1 MMANNEVIGNLLGM
15 TTPTEV
21 TIRIDPGVVRKTP
34 LRLGEH
40 LTIDYQC
47 EDLKELVFASV
58 AEIGLENLNMPG
70 TILTS
75 PREFKKLAQIG
86 DLSDGEVLTAKARI
100 LGYLNKKN
108 ELEMPRFSPPP
119 GAEVSRAPVELL
131 SKAFGQ
137 GHIKIGHLLTNPA
150 VSVKLNVDEIVR
162 RHLAILAIT
171 GGGKGNTVAVL
182 VSKILEL
189 GGAVVVVDP
198 HSEYL
203 SMRDQLG
210 DRFLSFSV
218 DSDSKSG
225 THRLRFRYNSFSMN
239 DYLAMLRVPENATN
253 QRALFRDAFKIL
265 TEKKTEWD
273 YDNLRAALREADGA
287 DESPQLYSLLAR
299 LDDTTELAILD
310 KTEEVPL
317 AGSETPGL
325 VNEGCMTT
333 LSLSGLD
340 TDVQRAVVRRVADRI
355 LKGAIALRRNAVSV
369 ERIPC
374 PVFFIV
380 EESHNF
386 IPSDER
392 ATSKPIIQRIASE
405 GRKFGVGLCVV
416 SQRPGKIDSNV
427 LSQCNSMIVLRIV
440 NPRDQANI
448 ENSAEALS
456 KEFMQELPSLNVG
469 EAIIFG
475 PAVNLPAVVKID
487 KYDGKLGGRD
497 IEVVKEWSKEKEPV
511 SKKKGRAQYND
522 GGALKRR
529 K

>member
-1 MMANNEVIGNLLGM
+1 MSDNDVIGNLLGM
-15 TTPTEV
+15 TTPTMV
-21 TIRIDPGVVRKTP
+21 TIRIDPSVVRRTP
-34 LRLGEH
+34 LRLGEY

-47 EDLKELVFASV
+47 EDLTELVFASV

-100 LGYLNKKN
+100 LGYLNEYN

-119 GAEVSRAPVELL
+119 GAEVSRAPVKLL
-131 SKAFGQ
+131 SRAFGQ

-150 VSVKLNVDEIVR
+150 VDVKVNVDEIVR
-162 RHLAILAIT
+162 RHLAILSIT

-182 VSKILEL
+182 VSRILEL
-189 GGAVVVVDP
+189 GGSVVVVDP

-203 SMRDQLG
+203 SMREQLG

-218 DSDSKSG
+218 DSDPSSG

-239 DYLAMLRVPENATN
+239 DYLAMLRVRENATN
-253 QRALFRDAFKIL
+253 QRALFRAAFKTL
-265 TEKKTEWD
+265 AEKEWD
-273 YDNLRAALREADGA
+273 YNDLRTALKQA
-287 DESPQLYSLLAR
+287 DEGEDSPQLHSLLAR
-299 LDDTTELAILD
+299 LDDTTELVILD

-317 AGSETPGL
+317 AGSDTPGL

-340 TDVQRAVVRRVADRI
+340 NDVQRAVVRRVADRI
-355 LKGAIALRRNAVSV
+355 LKGAIARRRNDETV
-369 ERIPC
+369 ERVPC
-374 PVFFIV
+374 PVLFIV

-392 ATSKPIIQRIASE
+392 ATSKFIIQKIASE

-440 NPRDQANI
+440 NPRDQTNI
-448 ENSAEALS
+448 VNSAEALS

-475 PAVNLPAVVKID
+475 PAVNLPALVKID
-487 KYDGKLGGRD
+487 KYDGFLGGQD
-497 IEVVKEWSKEKEPV
+497 IEVVKEWSEGKKPA
-511 SKKKGRAQYND
+511 SKKKSRSRHD
-522 GGALKRR
+522 DDGALKRR
-529 K
+529 R

>member
-1 MMANNEVIGNLLGM
+1 MMTDNEVIGNLLGM

-21 TIRIDPGVVRKTP
+21 TIRIDPSAVRKTP
-34 LRLGEH
+34 LRLGEY

-75 PREFKKLAQIG
+75 PSEFRKLAQIG

-100 LGYLNKKN
+100 LGYLNKN
-108 ELEMPRFSPPP
+108 DDLEMPRFSPPP
-119 GAEVSRAPVELL
+119 GAEVTRAPVELL
-131 SKAFGQ
+131 SKAFGK
-137 GHIKIGHLLTNPA
+137 GHIKVGHLLTNPD
-150 VSVKLNVDEIVR
+150 VDVKLNVDEIVR

-182 VSKILEL
+182 VSRILDL
-189 GGAVVVVDP
+189 GGSVVVVDP

-203 SMRDQLG
+203 SMREQLG
-210 DRFLSFSV
+210 DQVQSFSV
-218 DSDSKSG
+218 DSDSRSG
-225 THRLRFRYNSFSMN
+225 THRLRFKYNSFSMN
-239 DYLAMLRVPENATN
+239 DYLAMLRVPENATK
-253 QRALFRDAFKIL
+253 QRSLFRKAFKIL
-265 TEKKTEWD
+265 TDKKTEWD
-273 YDNLRAALREADGA
+273 YDNLRAALRESDENN
-287 DESPQLYSLLAR
+287 ESPQLHSLLAR
-299 LDDTTELAILD
+299 LDDTTELVILD

-317 AGSETPGL
+317 AGSGTPGI
-325 VNEGCMTT
+325 VNEGCMTI

-355 LKGAIALRRNAVSV
+355 LKGAIALRRNDESI

-374 PVFFIV
+374 PVLFIV

-386 IPSDER
+386 ITSDEK
-392 ATSKPIIQRIASE
+392 ATSKYIIQKIASE

-440 NPRDQANI
+440 NPRDQTNI

-497 IEVVKEWSKEKEPV
+497 IEVVKEWSKEKKPA
-511 SKKKGRAQYND
+511 SKKRGRTRYD
-522 GGALKRR
+522 DDDALKRR